1 MPTFKLDTKLEAN
14 EIFKKMKISQI
25 FIDAELDLV
34 TADKPLGMVQ
44 QYILSV
50 NKNKYLGIS
59 NIVHKAAV
67 EVTANGTEGAA
78 ATGKQF
84 K

>member
-34 TADKPLGMVQ
+34 TADKPLGKWSSSDTL
-44 QYILSV
+44 YI
-50 NKNKYLGIS
+50 
-59 NIVHKAAV
+59 
-67 EVTANGTEGAA
+67 
-78 ATGKQF
+78 
-84 K
+84 